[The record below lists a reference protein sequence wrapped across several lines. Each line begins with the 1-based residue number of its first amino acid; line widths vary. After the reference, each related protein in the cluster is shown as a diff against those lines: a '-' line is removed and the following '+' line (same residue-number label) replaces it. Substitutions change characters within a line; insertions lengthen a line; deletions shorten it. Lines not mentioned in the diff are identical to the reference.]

1 MAFWPCGKVNMC
13 NTNNYW
19 SMRWVGLIFETIFF
33 VICFLSSRDQVYWQV
48 VSYSTVVSK
57 SFYCN
62 ILCYFVTFCWQKYQ
76 PSENKKGGGPSVIP
90 YSLDTSLQTNLF
102 RTTDLMSL
110 KQSVQQA
117 FLVLSWIQQK
127 VQHPLLLVEDHHLHY
142 PQSKCFL
149 TMLLFMK
156 LRSVKV

>member
-1 MAFWPCGKVNMC
+1 M
-13 NTNNYW
+13 
-19 SMRWVGLIFETIFF
+19 
-33 VICFLSSRDQVYWQV
+33 
-48 VSYSTVVSK
+48 
-57 SFYCN
+57 
-62 ILCYFVTFCWQKYQ
+62 
-76 PSENKKGGGPSVIP
+76 IP

-149 TMLLFMK
+149 IMLLFMK

>member
-1 MAFWPCGKVNMC
+1 MSWVNFW
-13 NTNNYW
+13 NNFCY
-19 SMRWVGLIFETIFF
+19 LFF
-33 VICFLSSRDQVYWQV
+33 CHHVTKFIDKFLVI
-48 VSYSTVVSK
+48 VVSK

-142 PQSKCFL
+142 PQSKCFFNNV
-149 TMLLFMK
+149 TFYEVEK
-156 LRSVKV
+156 C